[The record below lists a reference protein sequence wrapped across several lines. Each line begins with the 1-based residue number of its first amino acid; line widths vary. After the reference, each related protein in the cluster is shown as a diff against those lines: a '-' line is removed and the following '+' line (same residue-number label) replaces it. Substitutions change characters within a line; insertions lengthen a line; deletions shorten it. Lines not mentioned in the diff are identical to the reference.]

1 MNECV
6 CGQALSHIAE
16 QSLFLS
22 PRTLTPLSADPLR
35 VPIPFSSGVLL
46 SRVAPKPVQR
56 PAGADAPDTIA
67 AVSLR
72 AVQRRAQ
79 REAKETIGA
88 EPPVASE
95 PTEEEVERMVS
106 SIAQCSE
113 NVSARCRSVG
123 AY

>member
-1 MNECV
+1 V

-35 VPIPFSSGVLL
+35 VPIPFSSGTRL

-56 PAGADAPDTIA
+56 PAGADVPDTIA
-67 AVSLR
+67 AVSLQ

-79 REAKETIGA
+79 REAKKIIGA
-88 EPPVASE
+88 ELPLLDV
-95 PTEEEVERMVS
+95 PTEAEVERMVS
-106 SIAQCSE
+106 GRAQRGANAIANPRRE
-113 NVSARCRSVG
+113 SAH
-123 AY
+123 

>member
-1 MNECV
+1 MNV
-6 CGQALSHIAE
+6 CCQALSRIAE

-22 PRTLTPLSADPLR
+22 PPTLLPQSLDPSR
-35 VPIPFSSGVLL
+35 VPIPFTSGTRL

-56 PAGADAPDTIA
+56 PAGADVPDTIA
-67 AVSLR
+67 VVSLQ

-88 EPPVASE
+88 EFPVANE

-106 SIAQCSE
+106 STAQCSE

>member
-1 MNECV
+1 MNV
-6 CGQALSHIAE
+6 CCQALSRIAE

-22 PRTLTPLSADPLR
+22 PPALSPQSLI
-35 VPIPFSSGVLL
+35 PIPISSGTRL

-56 PAGADAPDTIA
+56 PAGADVPDTIA
-67 AVSLR
+67 AVSLQ

-88 EPPVASE
+88 EPPVANE

-106 SIAQCSE
+106 ILAQSAV
-113 NVSARCRSVG
+113 NVDAG
-123 AY
+123 

>member
-1 MNECV
+1 MNV
-6 CGQALSHIAE
+6 CCQALSRIAE

-22 PRTLTPLSADPLR
+22 PPALSPQSLDSTR
-35 VPIPFSSGVLL
+35 IPIPISSGTRL

-56 PAGADAPDTIA
+56 PAGADVPDTIA
-67 AVSLR
+67 AVSLQ

-88 EPPVASE
+88 ELPVASE

-106 SIAQCSE
+106 IPAQRAV
-113 NVSARCRSVG
+113 NVDAG
-123 AY
+123 

>member
-1 MNECV
+1 MNV
-6 CGQALSHIAE
+6 CCQALSRIAE

-22 PRTLTPLSADPLR
+22 PPILMPLSADSSR
-35 VPIPFSSGVLL
+35 APFSSGTRL

-56 PAGADAPDTIA
+56 PAGADVPDTIA
-67 AVSLR
+67 AVSLQ

-88 EPPVASE
+88 ELPLASE

-106 SIAQCSE
+106 SPGSPAQRAHS
-113 NVSARCRSVG
+113 
-123 AY
+123 